1 MSRSARRTSSRL
13 VPPAVAVILAPRP
26 LAASENGPWN
36 GSTMKTIDYRDIAAL
51 QAAHEPDFTGW
62 SNEVVVTQEMIDD
75 FARLS
80 GDDYWIHT
88 DPERAAK
95 ESPFGTTIAHGMLVQ
110 SLVGR
115 LSLQLPL
122 EVTGHRSMV
131 NYGSDKLRF
140 PTPVPAGSS
149 IHARSRIKQIR
160 PTAFGTLVTIDIH
173 IHIVGSTRPSVTNE
187 LMVLYIGDPP
197 RRAGLA

>member
-1 MSRSARRTSSRL
+1 MEQAKSP
-13 VPPAVAVILAPRP
+13 PPA
-26 LAASENGPWN
+26 
-36 GSTMKTIDYRDIAAL
+36 DYRDIERLRTAITG
-51 QAAHEPDFTGW
+51 EFTDW
-62 SNEVVVTQEMIDD
+62 SNSVEVTQEMIDD

-80 GDDYWIHT
+80 GDNYWIHT

-115 LSLQLPL
+115 LSLKLPL
-122 EVTGHRSMV
+122 EVTGYRSMV

-140 PTPVPAGSS
+140 PTPVPAGSR
-149 IHARSRIKQIR
+149 IHARSRVKQIR
-160 PTAFGTLVTIDIH
+160 ATAFGTLVTLDIH
-173 IHIVGSTRPSVTNE
+173 IHIVGNTRPSVTNE

-197 RRAGLA
+197 ARAKPA

>member
-1 MSRSARRTSSRL
+1 MEQTRSQPTA
-13 VPPAVAVILAPRP
+13 
-26 LAASENGPWN
+26 
-36 GSTMKTIDYRDIAAL
+36 DYRDIERLRTAITG
-51 QAAHEPDFTGW
+51 EFTDW
-62 SNEVVVTQEMIDD
+62 SNAVEVTQEMIDD

-122 EVTGHRSMV
+122 EVTGYRSMV

-140 PTPVPAGSS
+140 PTPVPAGSR
-149 IHARSRIKQIR
+149 IHARSRVKQIR
-160 PTAFGTLVTIDIH
+160 ATVLGTLVTLEIH
-173 IHIVGSTRPSVTNE
+173 IHIVGNTRPSVTNE
-187 LMVLYIGDPP
+187 LKVLYIGDPP
-197 RRAGLA
+197 TRAAPPAVK

>member
-1 MSRSARRTSSRL
+1 MGETKRP
-13 VPPAVAVILAPRP
+13 PPA
-26 LAASENGPWN
+26 
-36 GSTMKTIDYRDIAAL
+36 DYRDIERLRTAITG
-51 QAAHEPDFTGW
+51 EFTEW
-62 SNEVVVTQEMIDD
+62 SNSVEVTQEMIDD
-75 FARLS
+75 FAQLS

-115 LSLQLPL
+115 LNLELPL
-122 EVTGHRSMV
+122 EVTGYRSMV

-140 PTPVPAGSS
+140 PTPVPVGSR

-160 PTAFGTLVTIDIH
+160 PTAFGTLVTLDIH
-173 IHIVGSTRPSVTNE
+173 IHIVGKAKPSVTNE
-187 LMVLYIGDPP
+187 LLVLYIGDPP
-197 RRAGLA
+197 ARAAPKGVN